1 MTLHDPGWNLPLADG
16 PKSTHKAPVTYTPV
30 GDLSTLR
37 QRLLDA
43 AKRKQG
49 DAWKTIRKAAMGERL
64 LCLHDGPKD
73 PSAPLCLGV
82 DEYMSKSVI
91 WTLATH
97 PDFRDVPPEEMAQAF
112 APSLAILRADAA
124 EAKRPDPG
132 LWSAEH
138 FAYKWRATTEKAK
151 AKDAAEDA
159 MLAVM
164 EAAIETKNAPIEGD
178 PNRSRPPLVQIGD
191 RYCILD
197 DRDPERMTYRI
208 TTGKAL
214 RSLAMQVWPKS
225 ESLCALYPPDNLK
238 TLRNPDGKMMQPA
251 AMVETYGKSAHVLAY
266 EYAAEAPYLEDLSL
280 VIPARGSLPKDLEV
294 EGVEDPAVAR
304 WLHALDP
311 SGRLLDWL
319 AFAHPRHC
327 TRSAPALAMIGASH
341 IGKSLLAHALA
352 LAVGMPRA
360 TDLSR
365 AFGQFQTPL
374 TFGPIL
380 FADEGIP
387 RHRTTQVPLTEEV
400 RKLITDSHHLI
411 EGKGSDQ
418 PIHLRGGVRVI
429 LAANSRDRLF
439 PGTYSGHDV
448 AALMRRLY
456 VLHFEDGETI
466 ARIKTLQESLGTG
479 EGDPARLR
487 RIASHISY
495 LQDTRKLDAPPAP
508 QSAGLDRD
516 LRRGTDLARRAL
528 EEIEAAIG
536 GASTWIGVHEASSTL
551 YIQPGTLSLR
561 CEASPQALARA
572 LGAYTTKP
580 SEQYRKNPL
589 TGATDAARTRWIGLD
604 WALLKQDGV
613 QV

>member
-1 MTLHDPGWNLPLADG
+1 MTLHDPEWNLPIADG

-73 PSAPLCLGV
+73 SSAPIALGV
-82 DEYMSKSVI
+82 DEYLSKSVI
-91 WTLATH
+91 WTLAVH

-159 MLAVM
+159 FLAKI
-164 EAAIETKNAPIEGD
+164 ESFANPSGPKEQPAI
-178 PNRSRPPLVQIGD
+178 VQIAD
-191 RYCILD
+191 RFFVLD
-197 DRDPERMTYRI
+197 DRDEERVTYLP
-208 TTGKAL
+208 TKAISL
-214 RSLAMQVWPKS
+214 RAVVKKVWA
-225 ESLCALYPPDNLK
+225 ESATQRSKPIDIEGDRPRPMLPAEIVEFYGVAAQTLCF
-238 TLRNPDGKMMQPA
+238 
-251 AMVETYGKSAHVLAY
+251 

-319 AFAHPRHC
+319 VFAHPRHC

-456 VLHFEDGETI
+456 VLHFEDGEAI

-487 RIASHISY
+487 RIAAHISY